1 MNFDNFLN
9 TARVYAIPVL
19 LGLFFIFSLVMYLNR
34 DKNNPKQCRFR
45 LILLIISSILIIGVI
60 TLVGF
65 LTILTL
71 LIVMNM

>member
-1 MNFDNFLN
+1 MNFDSFLN
-9 TARVYAIPVL
+9 TAKVYAIPVL
-19 LGLFFIFSLVMYLNR
+19 LGLFFIFSLVLYLKR

-45 LILLIISSILIIGVI
+45 LILLIISSITISGVI
-60 TLVGF
+60 TLIGF